1 MSLTQL
7 LELKTK
13 DIISCVGSGGKTS
26 LIYALANELRREK
39 VLVTTTTKMFKPTY
53 KDVDYLLHKD
63 EIKGYVYSNGIT
75 YLYEG
80 INDANKAYCSE
91 DTINSVINNFDFT
104 IIESDGSKKKP
115 LKAWQDGEP
124 VLIKKTTKT
133 VGIIPIQAL
142 GMEMKNENI
151 HRFDLFENIFNLKKD
166 RYVNATHLAKIIFH
180 ENGLFKDALGER
192 ILFIN
197 GIDGEKEL
205 EVAQKLLKEIVGE
218 NNKFPLKI
226 IGGTLKGLSF
236 FKF

>member
-26 LIYALANELRREK
+26 LIFALANELRREK

-53 KDVDYLLHKD
+53 KVVDYLLSK
-63 EIKGYVYSNGIT
+63 EQIKNFQYNKGIT
-75 YLYEG
+75 YLYDSVNNE
-80 INDANKAYCSE
+80 NKVYCSE
-91 DTINSVINNFDFT
+91 DTINSVIDNFDFT
-104 IIESDGSKKKP
+104 IIESDGSKRKP
-115 LKAWQDGEP
+115 LKAWQHGEP
-124 VLIKKTTKT
+124 VIINRTTKT
-133 VGIIPIQAL
+133 VGIIPIQAI
-142 GMEMKNENI
+142 GMEINDDNI
-151 HRFDLFENIFNLKKD
+151 HRFQLFQNSFNLKNDKYID
-166 RYVNATHLAKIIFH
+166 ASHLTKIIFH

-205 EVAQKLLKEIVGE
+205 DMAQKLLEKIAGE
-218 NNKFPLKI
+218 NNKFSLKI
-226 IGGTLKGLSF
+226 IGGTLKSLNF

>member
-26 LIYALANELRREK
+26 LIYALANELRRDK

-75 YLYEG
+75 YLYDG
-80 INDANKAYCSE
+80 INDENKTYCSE
-91 DTINSVINNFDFT
+91 KTVNSVINNFDFT
-104 IIESDGSKKKP
+104 IIESDGSKKKL
-115 LKAWQDGEP
+115 LKAWRDGEP
-124 VLIKKTTKT
+124 VVIKRTTKT
-133 VGIIPIQAL
+133 VGVIPIQAL
-142 GMEMKNENI
+142 GMEINNENI
-151 HRFDLFENIFNLKKD
+151 HRFELFENIFNFKND
-166 RYVNATHLAKIIFH
+166 RYVDVGHLTKIIFH

-197 GIDGEKEL
+197 GIDGEMEL
-205 EVAQKLLKEIVGE
+205 QMAQKLLKEIVGE
-218 NNKFPLKI
+218 NNKFSLKI
-226 IGGTLKGLSF
+226 IGGTLKGLNF